1 MTVRKDRNKNVRF
14 GGKAGIA
21 ILLVAAAL
29 FGPQAGETFYKQEG
43 TPGVKDSRPQD
54 EKNREYF
61 TDRSVVA
68 HDGKESRFYTDLL
81 KGRVVLI
88 SFFYTNCPT
97 AEPDT
102 AKLMEIRGML
112 DGDVGNKIMFVSVSA
127 DPERD
132 TLAAVKEYVKR
143 HDPGK
148 GWLLLTGEKAN
159 IQAIN
164 LKLGNKSPDPE
175 SHIRVYLL
183 GNLRTGRWIRMN
195 QYAPSQSVAEG
206 LRLLA
211 QE

>member
-1 MTVRKDRNKNVRF
+1 MHTQREKTGRLRSA
-14 GGKAGIA
+14 AGIV
-21 ILLVAAAL
+21 LLAFASL
-29 FGPQAGETFYKQEG
+29 FFSPQAVECFYKQEG

-61 TDRSVVA
+61 TDRKVVA
-68 HDGKESRFYTDLL
+68 HDGKEKRFYTDIL
-81 KGRVVLI
+81 KDRVVLI
-88 SFFYTNCPT
+88 GFFYTNCPT

-112 DGDVGNKIMFVSVSA
+112 DGDVGNKILFVSVSA

-132 TLAAVKEYVKR
+132 TMDAVKEYVKR